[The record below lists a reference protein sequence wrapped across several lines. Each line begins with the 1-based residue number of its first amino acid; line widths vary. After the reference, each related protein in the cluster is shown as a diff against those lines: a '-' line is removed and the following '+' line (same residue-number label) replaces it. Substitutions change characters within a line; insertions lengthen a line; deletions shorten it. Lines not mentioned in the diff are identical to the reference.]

1 MNPATSER
9 FFASGNERST
19 LRLFDQNIT
28 DAGYKVQ
35 RSDSFAMV
43 CQFTY
48 RFYSTCVLI
57 SKQIVDLMNMNMQD
71 STLYVV
77 ITYDYFENKPAGMS
91 EIKPIWLDVDQCGFS
106 EAKAKSQ
113 TGSYSIS
120 SAPWR
125 SNVDG
130 ELLVMGGMFITEK
143 TSSLPY
149 RNC

>member
-1 MNPATSER
+1 
-9 FFASGNERST
+9 
-19 LRLFDQNIT
+19 
-28 DAGYKVQ
+28 
-35 RSDSFAMV
+35 
-43 CQFTY
+43 
-48 RFYSTCVLI
+48 VLI

-77 ITYDYFENKPAGMS
+77 ITYDYFDSKPAGMG

-120 SAPWR
+120 SVPWR
-125 SNVDG
+125 ANVDG
-130 ELLVMGGMFITEK
+130 ELLFMGGMFITEK
-143 TSSLPY
+143 TSFLPY